1 MTTATRIAKTAT
13 ATIEIK
19 LTRTVS
25 DDVSYSD
32 GQNISTG
39 RKVYENYEVKI
50 SGGGKEIRTS
60 GKPGEF
66 AFFAKQDRFSGRYP
80 QGAIARIGDAY
91 VGQASY
97 DLAMSMIAEL
107 DAALTTLRTNS
118 QTLGANVAL
127 LNTRLSFT
135 ESYVNTL
142 TAGADKLT
150 LSDINEEGAN
160 LLALQTR
167 QQLGIQALSLAA
179 QAEASILQ
187 LFG

>member
-107 DAALTTLRTNS
+107 DAEVGKSEEQLAIETAKSQAVANYDAWYNS
-118 QTLGANVAL
+118 PEQIAYRKFEREMDRSN
-127 LNTRLSFT
+127 
-135 ESYVNTL
+135 
-142 TAGADKLT
+142 
-150 LSDINEEGAN
+150 SDY
-160 LLALQTR
+160 
-167 QQLGIQALSLAA
+167 
-179 QAEASILQ
+179 
-187 LFG
+187 